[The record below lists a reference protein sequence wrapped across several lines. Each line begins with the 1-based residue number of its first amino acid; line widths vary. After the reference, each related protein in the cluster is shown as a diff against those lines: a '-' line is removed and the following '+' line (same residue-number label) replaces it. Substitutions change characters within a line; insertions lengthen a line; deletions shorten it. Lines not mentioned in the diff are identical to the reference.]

1 MIMADEN
8 GKKNRLEVENERLKN
23 AVEELSIINDIS
35 TAINSTLSL
44 EKIIELIVQKCI
56 KHMKVEQGTVTLLES
71 GGQNDQFKTI
81 MRQADQS
88 SGYMP
93 FHLDTQLTG
102 WMLKNQKPLIID
114 DLDSDDRFRT
124 LDSEENPIKTL
135 LSVPLILKGRIL
147 GSLNVFNK
155 RSTDVFSETDK
166 RLLCIISTQ
175 SAQVIENARLYEEE
189 QSLMRMQEEMKI
201 AYNIQM
207 GLLPKGAPMIEG
219 YDVAGKSMPAKSVGG
234 DYFDLIRLGDGR
246 LFFCLGDISGKGMP
260 AALLMSNM
268 LATLRGQNLD
278 LTTPGSIMNHSN
290 EHMFRNTDPERF
302 STLFLGVLDPSSSEI
317 IYSNAG
323 HNLPFIVRSSGE
335 VERLETGN
343 LVLGAIED
351 VTYTEDSVMLD
362 SGDTLLIFSDGI
374 SEAINPEE
382 EEFGEDPLPGIVMAN
397 SDASAMSLIDTVIAD
412 VVSHAGRAPQ
422 RDDMTMVIIRHT
434 SN

>member
-1 MIMADEN
+1 MADDN
-8 GKKNRLEVENERLKN
+8 GRMDKLEAENERLKN

-56 KHMKVEQGTVTLLES
+56 KHMKVEQGTVTLLEN
-71 GGQNDQFKTI
+71 GGQDNQFKTI
-81 MRQADQS
+81 MRGADQS

-93 FHLDTQLTG
+93 FHLDTQITG
-102 WMLKNQKPLIID
+102 WMLKNKKPLIIE

-124 LDSEENPIKTL
+124 LESEDNPIKTL
-135 LSVPLILKGRIL
+135 LSVPLILKGRII

-155 RSTDVFSETDK
+155 HGGIKFSETDK

-207 GLLPKGAPMIEG
+207 GLLPKDAPMIEG
-219 YDVAGKSMPAKSVGG
+219 YDVAGRSMPAKSVGG
-234 DYFDLIRLGDGR
+234 DYFDLIRLCDGR

-278 LTTPGSIMNHSN
+278 LTSPGPILNHSN

-302 STLFLGVLDPSSSEI
+302 STLFLGVLDPGSSEL

-323 HNLPFIVRSSGE
+323 HNLPFIVRGSGP

-351 VTYTEDSVMLD
+351 VTYTEDLVKLD
-362 SGDTLLIFSDGI
+362 KGDTLVVFSDGI
-374 SEAINPEE
+374 SEAINPDE
-382 EEFGEDPLPGIVMAN
+382 EEFGEDLLPEIISAN
-397 SDASAMSLIDTVIAD
+397 RDASAMSLIDTIIDEVIRF
-412 VVSHAGRAPQ
+412 AGKAPQ
-422 RDDMTMVIIRHT
+422 RDDMTMVIIKCT
-434 SN
+434 GT

>member
-1 MIMADEN
+1 MADEN
-8 GKKNRLEVENERLKN
+8 SRFNKLETENERLKN

-56 KHMKVEQGTVTLLES
+56 KHMKVVQGTVTLLEN
-71 GGQNDQFKTI
+71 GGQDNQFRTI

-93 FHLDTQLTG
+93 FHLDTQITG
-102 WMLKNQKPLIID
+102 WMLKNKKPLIVD
-114 DLDSDDRFRT
+114 DLDNDDRFRT
-124 LDSEENPIKTL
+124 LESEENPIDTL
-135 LSVPLILKGRIL
+135 LSVPLILKGRII
-147 GSLNVFNK
+147 GALNVFNK
-155 RSTDVFSETDK
+155 HGGNKFSEADK

-175 SAQVIENARLYEEE
+175 SAIVIENARLYEEE

-207 GLLPKGAPMIEG
+207 GLLPKDAPLIEG
-219 YDVAGKSMPAKSVGG
+219 YDIAGKSIPAKSVGG
-234 DYFDLIRLGDGR
+234 DYFDLIRLCDGR

-278 LTTPGSIMNHSN
+278 LTTPESILNHSN

-302 STLFLGVLDPSSSEI
+302 STLFLGILDPGSSEVT
-317 IYSNAG
+317 YSNAG
-323 HNLPFIVRSSGE
+323 HNLPFLVRGSGAF
-335 VERLETGN
+335 ERLETGN

-351 VTYTEDSVMLD
+351 VTYTEDSVKLD
-362 SGDTLLIFSDGI
+362 AGDTLLIFSDGI
-374 SEAINPEE
+374 SEAINLDE
-382 EEFGEDPLPGIVMAN
+382 EEFGEDLLPGIVTAN
-397 SDASAMSLIDTVIAD
+397 RDATAMSIIDTIIDDACR
-412 VVSHAGRAPQ
+412 HAGKAPQ
-422 RDDMTMVIIRHT
+422 RDDMTIVVIKRT
-434 SN
+434 GT

>member
-1 MIMADEN
+1 MADEN
-8 GKKNRLEVENERLKN
+8 GRLDKLEAENQRLKY
-23 AVEELSIINDIS
+23 AIEELSIINDIS

-71 GGQNDQFKTI
+71 GSQDNQFKTM

-93 FHLDTQLTG
+93 FHLDTQITG
-102 WMLKNQKPLIID
+102 WMLNNKKPLVID
-114 DLDSDDRFRT
+114 DLESDDRFRT
-124 LDSEENPIKTL
+124 DGKEENPIRTL
-135 LSVPLILKGRIL
+135 LSVPLILKGRII

-155 RSTDVFSETDK
+155 RGGDKFSEADK
-166 RLLCIISTQ
+166 RLLSIISTQ

-189 QSLMRMQEEMKI
+189 QSLMRIQEEMKI

-219 YDVAGKSMPAKSVGG
+219 YDVAGKSIPAKSVGG

-278 LTTPGSIMNHSN
+278 TVTPGAIMDHSN
-290 EHMFRNTDPERF
+290 EHMYRNTDPERF
-302 STLFLGVLDPSSSEI
+302 STLFLGVLDPGASELT
-317 IYSNAG
+317 YSNAG
-323 HNLPFIVRSSGE
+323 HNLPFIVRASGA
-335 VERLETGN
+335 VDRLETGN
-343 LVLGAIED
+343 IVLGAIEG
-351 VTYTEDSVMLD
+351 VNYSEDRVKLD
-362 SGDTLLIFSDGI
+362 TGDTLIVFSDGI
-374 SEAINPEE
+374 SESINLEE
-382 EEFGEDPLPGIVMAN
+382 EEFGEDPMPGIVKAN
-397 SDASAMSLIDTVIAD
+397 SGASAMNLIDTIIGE
-412 VVSHAGRAPQ
+412 VVSHAGKAPQ
-422 RDDMTMVIIRHT
+422 RDDMTMVVIRRT
-434 SN
+434 GA

>member
-1 MIMADEN
+1 MVEEN
-8 GKKNRLEVENERLKN
+8 NRITRLEAENDRLKN

-56 KHMKVEQGTVTLLES
+56 KHLKVEQGTVTLLEN
-71 GGQNDQFKTI
+71 GGMDNQFRTI

-93 FHLDTQLTG
+93 FHLDTQITG
-102 WMLKNQKPLIID
+102 WMLKNKKPLIID
-114 DLDSDDRFRT
+114 DLDGDDRFRT
-124 LDSEENPIKTL
+124 LESEENPIRTL

-155 RSTDVFSETDK
+155 RGGQKFSETDK

-189 QSLMRMQEEMKI
+189 QSLMRIQEEMKI

-207 GLLPKGAPMIEG
+207 GLLPKGAPMIDG
-219 YDVAGKSMPAKSVGG
+219 FDVAGKSIPAKSVGG

-278 LTTPGSIMNHSN
+278 ITTPGSILNHSN

-302 STLFLGVLDPSSSEI
+302 STLFLGILDPGSAVLT
-317 IYSNAG
+317 YSNAG
-323 HNLPFIVRSSGE
+323 HNLPFIIRRSGAT
-335 VERLETGN
+335 ERLETGN
-343 LVLGAIED
+343 IVLGAID
-351 VTYTEDSVMLD
+351 KVIYTEDSASLD
-362 SGDTLLIFSDGI
+362 PGDTLLVFSDGI
-374 SEAINPEE
+374 SEAINPDE
-382 EEFGEDPLPGIVMAN
+382 EEFGEDPLPGLVLAN
-397 SDASAMSLIDTVIAD
+397 MDASAMSLIDTIISK
-412 VVSHAGRAPQ
+412 VVSHAGKAPQ
-422 RDDMTMVIIRHT
+422 RDDMTMVVIRRIGA
-434 SN
+434 

>member
-1 MIMADEN
+1 MADEN

-56 KHMKVEQGTVTLLES
+56 KHMKVEQGTVTLLER

-397 SDASAMSLIDTVIAD
+397 NDASAMSLIDTVIAE

-422 RDDMTMVIIRHT
+422 RDDMTMVVIRHT
-434 SN
+434 EA

>member
-1 MIMADEN
+1 L
-8 GKKNRLEVENERLKN
+8 NRLEEENQRLKN

-56 KHMKVEQGTVTLLES
+56 KHMKVEQGTVTLLENGAQDS
-71 GGQNDQFKTI
+71 QFRTI
-81 MRQADQS
+81 MRQSDQS

-93 FHLDTQLTG
+93 FHLDTQITG
-102 WMLKNQKPLIID
+102 WMLKNKKPLIID
-114 DLDSDDRFRT
+114 DLDGDDRFRT
-124 LDSEENPIKTL
+124 LESEENPIKTL
-135 LSVPLILKGRIL
+135 LSVPLILKGRII

-155 RSTDVFSETDK
+155 HGGIKFSEPDK

-189 QSLMRMQEEMKI
+189 QSLMRIQEEMKI

-219 YDVAGKSMPAKSVGG
+219 YDLAGKSLPAKSVGG

-278 LTTPGSIMNHSN
+278 VTTPGSILNHSN

-302 STLFLGVLDPSSSEI
+302 STLFLGVLDPDNAELT
-317 IYSNAG
+317 YSNAG
-323 HNLPFIVRSSGE
+323 HNLPFIVKESGE
-335 VERLETGN
+335 VKRLETGN
-343 LVLGAIED
+343 IVLGAVEGVD
-351 VTYTEDSVMLD
+351 YSEESVHLGT
-362 SGDTLLIFSDGI
+362 GDILLVFSDGI

-382 EEFGEDPLPGIVMAN
+382 EEFGEDPLPGLVMAN
-397 SDASAMSLIDTVIAD
+397 RNSNAMSLIDTIIGEVIK
-412 VVSHAGRAPQ
+412 HAGKAPQ
-422 RDDMTMVIIRHT
+422 RDDMTMVVIKRT
-434 SN
+434 G

>member
-1 MIMADEN
+1 MADEN
-8 GKKNRLEVENERLKN
+8 GRMNKLETENARLKN

-56 KHMKVEQGTVTLLES
+56 KHMMVEQGTVTLLEN
-71 GGQNDQFKTI
+71 GAQDNQFKTI
-81 MRQADQS
+81 MRQTDQS

-93 FHLDTQLTG
+93 FHLDTQITG
-102 WMLKNQKPLIID
+102 WMLKNKKPLIID

-124 LDSEENPIKTL
+124 LESEENPIRTL
-135 LSVPLILKGRIL
+135 LSVPLMLKGRII
-147 GSLNVFNK
+147 GALNVFNK
-155 RSTDVFSETDK
+155 HGGIKFSEPDK

-189 QSLMRMQEEMKI
+189 QSLMRIQEEMKI

-207 GLLPKGAPMIEG
+207 GLLPKGAPMIKG
-219 YDVAGKSMPAKSVGG
+219 YDLAGKSLPAKSVGG

-278 LTTPGSIMNHSN
+278 LTTPGSILNYSN

-302 STLFLGVLDPSSSEI
+302 STLFLGILDPENSELT
-317 IYSNAG
+317 YSNAG
-323 HNLPFIVRSSGE
+323 HNLPFIVNEKGS
-335 VERLETGN
+335 VKRLEMGN
-343 LVLGAIED
+343 IVLGAIED
-351 VTYTEDSVMLD
+351 VTYEEDSLKLEK
-362 SGDTLLIFSDGI
+362 GDTLLVFSDGI
-374 SEAINPEE
+374 SEAINPDE
-382 EEFGEDPLPGIVMAN
+382 EEFGEDPLPALVNAN
-397 SDASAMSLIDTVIAD
+397 RESTAMGLIDTIIEEVIR
-412 VVSHAGRAPQ
+412 HAGKAPQ
-422 RDDMTMVIIRHT
+422 RDDMTMLVIKRT
-434 SN
+434 RA

>member
-1 MIMADEN
+1 MADEN
-8 GKKNRLEVENERLKN
+8 GKLNKLELENERLKN

-56 KHMKVEQGTVTLLES
+56 KHMQVEQGTVTLLEN
-71 GGQNDQFKTI
+71 GGQDNQFKTI

-93 FHLDTQLTG
+93 FHLDTQITG
-102 WMLKNQKPLIID
+102 WMLKNKKPLIID
-114 DLDSDDRFRT
+114 ELESDDRFKI
-124 LDSEENPIKTL
+124 LDTEENPIKTL
-135 LSVPLILKGRIL
+135 LSVPLIFKGRIL

-155 RSTDVFSETDK
+155 RGGTVFSETDK

-189 QSLMRMQEEMKI
+189 LRMQEEMKI

-207 GLLPKGAPMIEG
+207 GLLPKGAPVIDG
-219 YDVAGKSMPAKSVGG
+219 YDVAGRSMPAKSVGG
-234 DYFDLIRLGDGR
+234 DYFDLIRLCDGR

-268 LATLRGQNLD
+268 MATLRGQNLD
-278 LTTPGSIMNHSN
+278 LTTPASIMNVSN

-302 STLFLGVLDPSSSEI
+302 STLFLGVLDPGSSELV
-317 IYSNAG
+317 YSNAG
-323 HNLPFIVRSSGE
+323 HNLPYIVRSSGD

-343 LVLGAIED
+343 LVLGAIDE
-351 VTYTEDSVMLD
+351 VIYTEDTVKLGT
-362 SGDTLLIFSDGI
+362 GDTLVVFSDGI

-397 SDASAMSLIDTVIAD
+397 SSSSAMILIDTIIEE
-412 VVSHAGRAPQ
+412 VVRHAGRAPQ
-422 RDDMTMVIIRHT
+422 RDDMTMVVIRRIG
-434 SN
+434 S

>member
-1 MIMADEN
+1 MADEN
-8 GKKNRLEVENERLKN
+8 GRMNKLEAENARLKN

-35 TAINSTLSL
+35 TAINSTLAL

-56 KHMKVEQGTVTLLES
+56 KHMSVEQGTVTLLEN
-71 GGQNDQFKTI
+71 GAQDNQFKTI

-93 FHLDTQLTG
+93 FHLDTQITG
-102 WMLKNQKPLIID
+102 WMMKNKKPLIID

-124 LDSEENPIKTL
+124 LESEENPIRTL
-135 LSVPLILKGRIL
+135 LSVPLMLKGRII
-147 GSLNVFNK
+147 GALNVFNK
-155 RSTDVFSETDK
+155 HGGNKFTEPDK

-189 QSLMRMQEEMKI
+189 QSLMRIQEEMKI
-201 AYNIQM
+201 AYNIQL

-219 YDVAGKSMPAKSVGG
+219 YDLAGKSLPAKSVGG

-302 STLFLGVLDPSSSEI
+302 STLFLGVLDPENAEL

-323 HNLPFIVRSSGE
+323 HNLPFIVNETGS
-335 VERLETGN
+335 VKRLETGN
-343 LVLGAIED
+343 IVLGAIED
-351 VTYTEDSVMLD
+351 VTYTEDSIKLEK
-362 SGDTLLIFSDGI
+362 GDTLLIFSDGI
-374 SEAINPEE
+374 SEAINPNE
-382 EEFGEDPLPGIVMAN
+382 EEFGEDPLPALVNAN
-397 SDASAMSLIDTVIAD
+397 RESSAMSLIDTIIEEVIR
-412 VVSHAGRAPQ
+412 HAGKAPQ
-422 RDDMTMVIIRHT
+422 RDDMTIVVIKRMRT
-434 SN
+434 

>member
-1 MIMADEN
+1 MADEN
-8 GKKNRLEVENERLKN
+8 GRLNKLEAENARLKN

-56 KHMKVEQGTVTLLES
+56 KHMIVEQGTVTLLENGS
-71 GGQNDQFKTI
+71 QDNQFKTI

-93 FHLDTQLTG
+93 FHLDTQITG
-102 WMLKNQKPLIID
+102 WMLKNKKPLIVD
-114 DLDSDDRFRT
+114 DLDGDARFRT
-124 LDSEENPIKTL
+124 LESEENPIRTL
-135 LSVPLILKGRIL
+135 LSVPLMLKGRII
-147 GSLNVFNK
+147 GALNVFNK
-155 RSTDVFSETDK
+155 HGGSKFSEPDK

-175 SAQVIENARLYEEE
+175 SAQIIENARLYEEE
-189 QSLMRMQEEMKI
+189 QSLMRIQEEMKI

-219 YDVAGKSMPAKSVGG
+219 YDLAGKSLPAKSVGG

-278 LTTPGSIMNHSN
+278 LTTPGSIMNYSN

-302 STLFLGVLDPSSSEI
+302 STLFLGVLDPENAELT
-317 IYSNAG
+317 YSNAG
-323 HNLPFIVRSSGE
+323 HNLPFIVNETGS
-335 VERLETGN
+335 VKRLETGN
-343 LVLGAIED
+343 IVLGAIED
-351 VTYTEDSVMLD
+351 VTYTEDSVKLEK
-362 SGDTLLIFSDGI
+362 GDTLLIFSDGI
-374 SEAINPEE
+374 SEAINPDE
-382 EEFGEDPLPGIVMAN
+382 EEFGEDPLPALVNAN
-397 SDASAMSLIDTVIAD
+397 RESTAMVLIDTIIEEVIR
-412 VVSHAGRAPQ
+412 HAGKAPQ
-422 RDDMTMVIIRHT
+422 RDDMTMVVIKRT
-434 SN
+434 RS

>member
-1 MIMADEN
+1 MADEN
-8 GKKNRLEVENERLKN
+8 SKLNKLETENERLKN

-56 KHMKVEQGTVTLLES
+56 KHMKVVQGTVTLLEN
-71 GGQNDQFKTI
+71 GGQDNQFRTM

-93 FHLDTQLTG
+93 FHLDTQITG
-102 WMLKNQKPLIID
+102 WMLKNKKPLIID
-114 DLDSDDRFRT
+114 DLDNDDRFRT
-124 LDSEENPIKTL
+124 LESEENPIDTL
-135 LSVPLILKGRIL
+135 LSVPLILKGRIM
-147 GSLNVFNK
+147 GALNVFNK
-155 RSTDVFSETDK
+155 HEGKKFSEADK

-207 GLLPKGAPMIEG
+207 GLLPKDAPVIEG
-219 YDVAGKSMPAKSVGG
+219 YDVAGKSIPAKSVGG
-234 DYFDLIRLGDGR
+234 DYFDLIRLCDGR

-278 LTTPGSIMNHSN
+278 LTTPESILNHSN

-302 STLFLGVLDPSSSEI
+302 STLFLGILDPGSAKLT
-317 IYSNAG
+317 YSNAG
-323 HNLPFIVRSSGE
+323 HNFPFLVRGSGAA
-335 VERLETGN
+335 ERLETGN

-351 VTYTEDSVMLD
+351 VTYTEDSVKLD
-362 SGDTLLIFSDGI
+362 VGDTLLIFSDGI
-374 SEAINPEE
+374 SEAIDLDEK
-382 EEFGEDPLPGIVMAN
+382 EFGEDILPGIVTAN
-397 SDASAMSLIDTVIAD
+397 RDATAMSLIDTIIDD
-412 VVSHAGRAPQ
+412 VCRHAGKAPQ
-422 RDDMTMVIIRHT
+422 RDDMTIVVIKRT
-434 SN
+434 GA

>member
-1 MIMADEN
+1 MADEN
-8 GKKNRLEVENERLKN
+8 GRMNKLEAENARLKN

-56 KHMKVEQGTVTLLES
+56 KHMSVEQGTVTLLEN
-71 GGQNDQFKTI
+71 GAQDNQFKTI

-93 FHLDTQLTG
+93 FHLDTQITG
-102 WMLKNQKPLIID
+102 WMMKNKKPLIID

-124 LDSEENPIKTL
+124 LESEENPIRTL
-135 LSVPLILKGRIL
+135 LSVPLILKGRII
-147 GSLNVFNK
+147 GALNVFNK
-155 RSTDVFSETDK
+155 HGGNKFSEPDK

-189 QSLMRMQEEMKI
+189 QSLMRIQEEMKI

-219 YDVAGKSMPAKSVGG
+219 YDLAGKSLPAKSVGG

-302 STLFLGVLDPSSSEI
+302 STLFLGVLDPETP
-317 IYSNAG
+317 
-323 HNLPFIVRSSGE
+323 NLS
-335 VERLETGN
+335 T
-343 LVLGAIED
+343 
-351 VTYTEDSVMLD
+351 VTP
-362 SGDTLLIFSDGI
+362 DTI
-374 SEAINPEE
+374 S
-382 EEFGEDPLPGIVMAN
+382 PL
-397 SDASAMSLIDTVIAD
+397 S
-412 VVSHAGRAPQ
+412 
-422 RDDMTMVIIRHT
+422 
-434 SN
+434 

>member
-1 MIMADEN
+1 MADEN
-8 GKKNRLEVENERLKN
+8 SRLNKLETENERLKN

-56 KHMKVEQGTVTLLES
+56 KHMKVVQGTVTLLEN
-71 GGQNDQFKTI
+71 GGQDNQFRTI

-93 FHLDTQLTG
+93 FHLDTQITG
-102 WMLKNQKPLIID
+102 WMLKNKKPLIID

-124 LDSEENPIKTL
+124 LESEENPIDTL
-135 LSVPLILKGRIL
+135 LSVPLILKGRII
-147 GSLNVFNK
+147 GALNVFNK
-155 RSTDVFSETDK
+155 HGGNKFSEADK

-175 SAQVIENARLYEEE
+175 SAIVIENARLYEEE

-207 GLLPKGAPMIEG
+207 GLLPKDAPLIEG
-219 YDVAGKSMPAKSVGG
+219 YDIAGKSIPAKSVGG
-234 DYFDLIRLGDGR
+234 DYFDLIRLCDGR

-278 LTTPGSIMNHSN
+278 LTTPESILNHSN

-302 STLFLGVLDPSSSEI
+302 STLFLGILDPGSSEVT
-317 IYSNAG
+317 YSNAG
-323 HNLPFIVRSSGE
+323 HNFPFLVRGSGA

-351 VTYTEDSVMLD
+351 VTYTEDSVKLD
-362 SGDTLLIFSDGI
+362 AGDTLLIFSDGI
-374 SEAINPEE
+374 SEAINLDE
-382 EEFGEDPLPGIVMAN
+382 EEFGEDLLPGIVTAN
-397 SDASAMSLIDTVIAD
+397 RDATAMSIIDTIIDDACR
-412 VVSHAGRAPQ
+412 HAGKAPQ
-422 RDDMTMVIIRHT
+422 RDDMTIVVIKRT
-434 SN
+434 GA

>member
-1 MIMADEN
+1 MADEN
-8 GKKNRLEVENERLKN
+8 GRMNKLEAENARLKN

-35 TAINSTLSL
+35 TAINSTLAL

-56 KHMKVEQGTVTLLES
+56 KHMSVEQGTVTLLENGS
-71 GGQNDQFKTI
+71 QDNQFKTI

-93 FHLDTQLTG
+93 FHLDTQITG
-102 WMLKNQKPLIID
+102 WMMKNKKPLIID

-124 LDSEENPIKTL
+124 LESEENPIRTL
-135 LSVPLILKGRIL
+135 LSVPLMLKGRII
-147 GSLNVFNK
+147 GALNVFNK
-155 RSTDVFSETDK
+155 HGGNKFSEPDK

-189 QSLMRMQEEMKI
+189 QSLMRIQEEMKI

-207 GLLPKGAPMIEG
+207 GLLPKGAPIIEG
-219 YDVAGKSMPAKSVGG
+219 YDLAGRSLPAKSVGG

-302 STLFLGVLDPSSSEI
+302 STLFLGVLDPENAEL

-323 HNLPFIVRSSGE
+323 HNLPFIVNETGS
-335 VERLETGN
+335 VKRLETGN
-343 LVLGAIED
+343 IVLGAIED
-351 VTYTEDSVMLD
+351 VTYTEDSIKLEK
-362 SGDTLLIFSDGI
+362 GDTLLIFSDGI
-374 SEAINPEE
+374 SEAINPNE
-382 EEFGEDPLPGIVMAN
+382 EEFGEDPLPALVNAN
-397 SDASAMSLIDTVIAD
+397 RESSAMSLIDTIIEEVIR
-412 VVSHAGRAPQ
+412 HAGKAPQ
-422 RDDMTMVIIRHT
+422 RDDMTMVVIKRMRT
-434 SN
+434 

>member
-1 MIMADEN
+1 MADEN
-8 GKKNRLEVENERLKN
+8 SRLNKLETENERLKN

-56 KHMKVEQGTVTLLES
+56 KHMKVVQGTVTLLEN
-71 GGQNDQFKTI
+71 GGQDNQFRTI

-93 FHLDTQLTG
+93 FHLDTQITG
-102 WMLKNQKPLIID
+102 WMLKNKKPLIID

-124 LDSEENPIKTL
+124 LESEENPIDTL
-135 LSVPLILKGRIL
+135 LSVPLILKGRII

-155 RSTDVFSETDK
+155 HGGVKFSEADK

-207 GLLPKGAPMIEG
+207 GLLPKDAPLIEG
-219 YDVAGKSMPAKSVGG
+219 YDIAGKSIPAKSVGG
-234 DYFDLIRLGDGR
+234 DYFDLIRLCDGR

-278 LTTPGSIMNHSN
+278 LTTPESILNHSN

-302 STLFLGVLDPSSSEI
+302 STLFLGILDPGSSEVT
-317 IYSNAG
+317 YSNAG
-323 HNLPFIVRSSGE
+323 HNFPFLVRGSGA

-351 VTYTEDSVMLD
+351 VTYTEDSVKLD
-362 SGDTLLIFSDGI
+362 AGDSLLIFSDGI
-374 SEAINPEE
+374 SEAINPDE
-382 EEFGEDPLPGIVMAN
+382 EEFGEDILPGIVTAN
-397 SDASAMSLIDTVIAD
+397 RDATAMSLIDTIIDD
-412 VVSHAGRAPQ
+412 VCRHAGKAPQ
-422 RDDMTMVIIRHT
+422 RDDMTIVVIKRT
-434 SN
+434 GA

>member
-1 MIMADEN
+1 MADEN
-8 GKKNRLEVENERLKN
+8 SRLNKLETENERLKN

-56 KHMKVEQGTVTLLES
+56 KHMKVVQGTVTLLENV
-71 GGQNDQFKTI
+71 GQDNQFRTM

-93 FHLDTQLTG
+93 FHLDTQITG
-102 WMLKNQKPLIID
+102 WMLKNKKPLIID

-124 LDSEENPIKTL
+124 LESEENPIDTL
-135 LSVPLILKGRIL
+135 LSVPLILKGRII
-147 GSLNVFNK
+147 GALNVFNK
-155 RSTDVFSETDK
+155 HGGNKFSEADK

-189 QSLMRMQEEMKI
+189 QSLMRIQEEMKI

-207 GLLPKGAPMIEG
+207 GLLPKDAPLIEG
-219 YDVAGKSMPAKSVGG
+219 YDIAGKSIPAKSVGG
-234 DYFDLIRLGDGR
+234 DYFDLIRLCDGR

-278 LTTPGSIMNHSN
+278 LTTPESILNHSN

-302 STLFLGVLDPSSSEI
+302 STLFLGILDPGSSEI

-323 HNLPFIVRSSGE
+323 HNLPFIVRGSGA

-343 LVLGAIED
+343 LVLGAMED
-351 VTYTEDSVMLD
+351 VTYTEDSVKLD
-362 SGDTLLIFSDGI
+362 AGDTLLVFSDGV
-374 SEAINPEE
+374 SDAINPDDED
-382 EEFGEDPLPGIVMAN
+382 FGEDTLPGIVKTN
-397 SDASAMSLIDTVIAD
+397 SNVSAMSLIDTIID
-412 VVSHAGRAPQ
+412 EVVRHAGKAPQ
-422 RDDMTMVIIRHT
+422 MDDMTMVVIRRT
-434 SN
+434 GA

>member
-1 MIMADEN
+1 MVEEN
-8 GKKNRLEVENERLKN
+8 NRITRLEAENDRLKN

-56 KHMKVEQGTVTLLES
+56 KHLKVEQGTVTLLEN
-71 GGQNDQFKTI
+71 GGMDNQFRTI

-93 FHLDTQLTG
+93 FHLDTQITG
-102 WMLKNQKPLIID
+102 WMLKNKKPLIID
-114 DLDSDDRFRT
+114 DLDGDDRFRT
-124 LDSEENPIKTL
+124 LESEENPIRTL

-155 RSTDVFSETDK
+155 RGGQKFSETDK

-189 QSLMRMQEEMKI
+189 QSLMRIQEEMKI

-207 GLLPKGAPMIEG
+207 GLLPKGAPMIDG
-219 YDVAGKSMPAKSVGG
+219 FDVAGKSIPAKSVGG

-278 LTTPGSIMNHSN
+278 ITTPGSILNHSN

-302 STLFLGVLDPSSSEI
+302 STLFLGILDPGSAVLT
-317 IYSNAG
+317 YSNAG
-323 HNLPFIVRSSGE
+323 HNLPFIIRRSGAT
-335 VERLETGN
+335 ERLETGN
-343 LVLGAIED
+343 IVLGAID
-351 VTYTEDSVMLD
+351 KVIYTEDSASLD
-362 SGDTLLIFSDGI
+362 PGDTLLVFSDGI
-374 SEAINPEE
+374 SEAINPDE
-382 EEFGEDPLPGIVMAN
+382 EEFGEDPLPGLVLAN
-397 SDASAMSLIDTVIAD
+397 MDASAMSLIDTIISK
-412 VVSHAGRAPQ
+412 VVSHAGKAPQ
-422 RDDMTMVIIRHT
+422 RDDMTMVAIRRIGA
-434 SN
+434 

>member
-1 MIMADEN
+1 MADEN
-8 GKKNRLEVENERLKN
+8 SKMNKLEVENERLKN

-124 LDSEENPIKTL
+124 LESEENPIKTL

-155 RSTDVFSETDK
+155 RGGDGFSETDK

-302 STLFLGVLDPSSSEI
+302 STLFLGVLDPGSSEL

-343 LVLGAIED
+343 LVLGAIEE
-351 VTYTEDSVMLD
+351 VTYTEDSVRLD
-362 SGDTLLIFSDGI
+362 SGDTLLVFSDGI

-397 SDASAMSLIDTVIAD
+397 NDASAMSLIDTVIAE

-422 RDDMTMVIIRHT
+422 RDDMTMVVIRHT
-434 SN
+434 GV

>member
-1 MIMADEN
+1 MN
-8 GKKNRLEVENERLKN
+8 KLEAENERLKN

-56 KHMKVEQGTVTLLES
+56 KHMKVEQGTVTLLEN
-71 GGQNDQFKTI
+71 GGQDNQFKTI
-81 MRQADQS
+81 MRGADQS

-93 FHLDTQLTG
+93 FHLDTQITG
-102 WMLKNQKPLIID
+102 WMLKNKKPLIID
-114 DLDSDDRFRT
+114 DLDNDDRFRT
-124 LDSEENPIKTL
+124 LESEENPIKTL
-135 LSVPLILKGRIL
+135 LSVPLILKGRII

-155 RSTDVFSETDK
+155 RGGSIFSETDK

-219 YDVAGKSMPAKSVGG
+219 YDVAGKSLPAKSVGG

-302 STLFLGVLDPSSSEI
+302 STLFLGVLDPDSSEI

-323 HNLPFIVRSSGE
+323 HNLPFIVRGSGA

-343 LVLGAIED
+343 LVLGAIEE
-351 VTYTEDSVMLD
+351 VTYTEDSVKLD
-362 SGDTLLIFSDGI
+362 TGDTLLVFSDGI
-374 SEAINPEE
+374 SEAINPDE
-382 EEFGEDPLPGIVMAN
+382 EEFGEDVLPGIVTAN
-397 SDASAMSLIDTVIAD
+397 SSISAMSLIDTIIDETVR
-412 VVSHAGRAPQ
+412 HAGKAPQ
-422 RDDMTMVIIRHT
+422 RDDMTMVVIRCIG
-434 SN
+434 S

>member
-1 MIMADEN
+1 MADEN
-8 GKKNRLEVENERLKN
+8 GRMNKLEAENARLKN

-56 KHMKVEQGTVTLLES
+56 KHMMVEQGTVTLLENGAQDS
-71 GGQNDQFKTI
+71 QFKTI

-93 FHLDTQLTG
+93 FHLDTQITG
-102 WMLKNQKPLIID
+102 WMMKNKKPLIVD
-114 DLDSDDRFRT
+114 DLDNDDRFRT
-124 LDSEENPIKTL
+124 LESEENPIRTL
-135 LSVPLILKGRIL
+135 LSVPLILKGRII
-147 GSLNVFNK
+147 GALNVFNK
-155 RSTDVFSETDK
+155 HGGNKFSEPDK

-189 QSLMRMQEEMKI
+189 QSLMRIQEEMKI

-219 YDVAGKSMPAKSVGG
+219 YDLAGKSLPAKSVGG

-302 STLFLGVLDPSSSEI
+302 STLFLGVLDPENAEL

-323 HNLPFIVRSSGE
+323 HNLPFIVNETGS
-335 VERLETGN
+335 VKRLETGN
-343 LVLGAIED
+343 IVLGAIED
-351 VTYTEDSVMLD
+351 VTYTEDSIKLEK
-362 SGDTLLIFSDGI
+362 GDTLLIFSDGI
-374 SEAINPEE
+374 SEAINPNE
-382 EEFGEDPLPGIVMAN
+382 EEFGEDPLPALVNAN
-397 SDASAMSLIDTVIAD
+397 RESSAMSIIDTIIEEVIK
-412 VVSHAGRAPQ
+412 HAGKAPQ
-422 RDDMTMVIIRHT
+422 RDDMTMVVIKRMR
-434 SN
+434 S

>member
-1 MIMADEN
+1 MADEN
-8 GKKNRLEVENERLKN
+8 GRMNKLETENARLKN

-56 KHMKVEQGTVTLLES
+56 KHMIVEQGTVTLLENGS
-71 GGQNDQFKTI
+71 QDNQFKTI

-93 FHLDTQLTG
+93 FHLDTQITG
-102 WMLKNQKPLIID
+102 WMLKNKKPLIVD
-114 DLDSDDRFRT
+114 DLDGDARFRT
-124 LDSEENPIKTL
+124 LESEENPIRTL
-135 LSVPLILKGRIL
+135 LSVPLMLKGRII
-147 GSLNVFNK
+147 GALNVFNK
-155 RSTDVFSETDK
+155 HGGSKFSEPDK

-189 QSLMRMQEEMKI
+189 QSLMRIQEEMKI

-219 YDVAGKSMPAKSVGG
+219 YDLAGKSLPAKSVGG

-278 LTTPGSIMNHSN
+278 LTTPGSIMNYSN

-302 STLFLGVLDPSSSEI
+302 STLFLGVLDPENAELT
-317 IYSNAG
+317 YSNAG
-323 HNLPFIVRSSGE
+323 HNLPFIVNETGS
-335 VERLETGN
+335 VKRLETGN
-343 LVLGAIED
+343 IVLGAIED
-351 VTYTEDSVMLD
+351 VTYTEDSVKLEK
-362 SGDTLLIFSDGI
+362 GDTLLIFSDGI
-374 SEAINPEE
+374 SEAINPDE
-382 EEFGEDPLPGIVMAN
+382 EEFGEDPLPALVNAN
-397 SDASAMSLIDTVIAD
+397 RESTAMGLIDTIIEEVIR
-412 VVSHAGRAPQ
+412 HAGKAPQ
-422 RDDMTMVIIRHT
+422 RDDMTMLVIKRT
-434 SN
+434 RA